1 MDHLGDSLRLEWRR
15 RFRASDGATRSIL
28 KELLCFRE
36 KVCPLA
42 PAANPHKECDP
53 VMTSGPSD
61 DPG

>member
-53 VMTSGPSD
+53 VMT
-61 DPG
+61 